1 MPVSLEEFAKMLEEG
16 EGQRGKYDWSKLDA
30 LIEKGEPFTVAD
42 VEALMPEVPNS
53 NYIRQRLEKLVKQG
67 KLVRTP
73 KYRSRTYY
81 VKREAFEEFMRNK
94 ARK

>member
-1 MPVSLEEFAKMLEEG
+1 MSVSLDEFATMLEEG

-30 LIEKGEPFTVAD
+30 LIEKGQPFTVSD
-42 VEALMPEVPNS
+42 VERLMPEVPNS

-73 KYRSRTYY
+73 KYRSRTFY
-81 VKREAFEEFMRNK
+81 VNKKTFEAYLKNRN
-94 ARK
+94 RK